1 MLAVLEEMA
10 DYDFERVHKVMEML
24 DWRWLDTTKPGYCVP
39 DVFDLRKTVISLFFT
54 CFNTYLKNNKDCA
67 CGTGGFSCS
76 LWKNEDDKFECEI
89 KFQL

>member
-10 DYDFERVHKVMEML
+10 DYNFERVHKVMEML
-24 DWRWLDTTKPGYCVP
+24 HWRWLDTTKPGYCIP
-39 DVFDLRKTVISLFFT
+39 DIFDLRKTVINLFFT
-54 CFNTYLKNNKDCA
+54 CFNMYLKNNKEWT